1 MGDSGQIGTFVRSW
15 LHYDNLASSLYK
27 QANRARQVKDEYEGK
42 IITELRNNNMENAVI
57 QINSGLLNVT
67 EERNPK
73 ALSLVRIEQLLH
85 NYFQR
90 KGQSIDETKDIMNYI
105 RSNRGYD
112 VMKKLKKSG
121 GTNVPPLPPPPPM
134 NGGMQSN
141 LIGR

>member
-27 QANRARQVKDEYEGK
+27 QANRARQVKEEYEGK

-57 QINSGLLNVT
+57 QINSGLLNVI

-73 ALSLVRIEQLLH
+73 ALSLIRIEQLLH

-90 KGQSIDETKDIMNYI
+90 KGHTVDETKDIMSYI

-134 NGGMQSN
+134 NGGMQGN